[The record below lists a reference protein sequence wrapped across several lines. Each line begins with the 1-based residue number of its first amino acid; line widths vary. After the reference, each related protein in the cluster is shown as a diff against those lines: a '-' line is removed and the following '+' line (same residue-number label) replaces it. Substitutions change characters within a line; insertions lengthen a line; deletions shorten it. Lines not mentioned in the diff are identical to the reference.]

1 MGEYII
7 NYLDRKALFMGSSD
21 DLEKCDKVIIG
32 IPMDAT
38 TSFRPGTR
46 LAPYRVREV
55 SEGIEEYSIY
65 QDKSLEEIDFYDAG
79 DVIIPF
85 GNVESSLNRTE
96 AVCREL
102 LEMGKKV
109 FAIGGEHLVSL
120 PLIKAYQA
128 KYPDL
133 VVIQMDAHADL
144 RDDYLGEK
152 LSHASVMKHVVEI
165 IGSKNLYQLGIRS
178 GTKDE
183 IEYAKEHTNMYLNEL
198 NSAIKEVKQ
207 KIGNKPVYITL
218 DIDVLDPAFAPG
230 TGTPEAG
237 GFTSRELIEVILEL
251 GELNVVGFDVVEI
264 SPPYEKGDLTSILG
278 AKILREALLR
288 Y

>member
-1 MGEYII
+1 MGDYSI
-7 NYLDRKALFMGSSD
+7 NYLERKALFMGSSN
-21 DLEKCDKVIIG
+21 DLDECDKVIIG

-65 QDKSLEEIDFYDAG
+65 QDKSLEDIKFYDAG
-79 DVIIPF
+79 DVVIPF
-85 GNVESSLNRTE
+85 GNVVSSLKRTE
-96 AVCREL
+96 EVCSRL

-120 PLIKAYQA
+120 PLIKAYQE
-128 KYPDL
+128 KYSDL

-152 LSHASVMKHVVEI
+152 LSHAAVMKHVVEI
-165 IGSKNLYQLGIRS
+165 IGVKNLYQLGIRS
-178 GTKDE
+178 GTKE
-183 IEYAKEHTNMYLNEL
+183 EMEYAKEYTNMYLNEL
-198 NSAIKEVKQ
+198 RSVLKDVKQ
-207 KIGNKPVYITL
+207 KVGKKPVYITL

-230 TGTPEAG
+230 TGTPEPG

-251 GELNVVGFDVVEI
+251 GELNVVGFDIVEI

>member
-1 MGEYII
+1 MD
-7 NYLDRKALFMGSSD
+7 YLSRKAIFMGSSD
-21 DLEKCDKVIIG
+21 NIDDCDKVIIG

-46 LAPYRVREV
+46 LGPYRVREV

-65 QDKSLEEIDFYDAG
+65 QDKSLEEINFYDAG
-79 DVIIPF
+79 DVEIPF
-85 GNVESSLNRTE
+85 GNVAASLERVE
-96 AVCREL
+96 KVCTKL
-102 LEMGKKV
+102 LNLQKKV
-109 FAIGGEHLVSL
+109 FALGGEHLVSL
-120 PLIKAYQA
+120 PLIKAYKNQ
-128 KYPDL
+128 YPDL

-152 LSHASVMKHVVEI
+152 LSHAAVMRHAVDI
-165 IGSKNLYQLGIRS
+165 IGSKNLFQLGIRS
-178 GTKDE
+178 GTKE
-183 IEYAKEHTNMYLNEL
+183 EMEFAGNHTFMYLNEL
-198 NSAIKEVKQ
+198 QTAVEDVKQ
-207 KIGNKPVYITL
+207 KVGERPVYLTL

-230 TGTPEAG
+230 TGTPEPG
-237 GFTSRELIEVILEL
+237 GFTSRELLQVMLDL
-251 GELNVVGFDVVEI
+251 GDLNIVGFDIVEI